1 MIKKLPQ
8 YQKEINA
15 YGLHSHIAEQCMS
28 AYTRESIEKLCAV
41 EQVIEWWIIIIRT
54 G

>member
-15 YGLHSHIAEQCMS
+15 YGLHSNIAEQCMA

-41 EQVIEWWIIIIRT
+41 EQVNNSFIIHFR
-54 G
+54 